1 MPPNERSMLPKDCAL
16 ITRTLVMTRGNHP
29 AAIIPSCTIQTRRP
43 AHSST
48 TLTTTLT
55 VIRERTY
62 NMFGLSKGWKLL
74 HESCPKC
81 DKERKTRQQ
90 AAPPATPA
98 PCVKRVRFPAPERA
112 PATTARSA
120 PTRPTAPPEFKA
132 ASSAATPQATEV
144 QEAVPAQ
151 PAMMDV
157 MLSTTRDGHFA
168 DVRGDDSNARS

>member
-1 MPPNERSMLPKDCAL
+1 MSAITASAMLYTNHTETHEATVTHAAERAKYAAQGLCPH
-16 ITRTLVMTRGNHP
+16 HP
-29 AAIIPSCTIQTRRP
+29 DV
-43 AHSST
+43 
-48 TLTTTLT
+48 

-90 AAPPATPA
+90 AAAVVPASLVLTPA
-98 PCVKRVRFPAPERA
+98 ANKAA
-112 PATTARSA
+112 L
-120 PTRPTAPPEFKA
+120 PPVMVEKEFVA
-132 ASSAATPQATEV
+132 ASSAATSRATEV

-157 MLSTTRDGHFA
+157 MLSTTRDGHFGEPSIHA
-168 DVRGDDSNARS
+168 ALTTPA

>member
-1 MPPNERSMLPKDCAL
+1 MSAITASATLYTNHTETHEATVTDAAERAKYAAQGLCPH
-16 ITRTLVMTRGNHP
+16 HP
-29 AAIIPSCTIQTRRP
+29 DV
-43 AHSST
+43 
-48 TLTTTLT
+48 

-62 NMFGLSKGWKLL
+62 NMFGISKGWKLL
-74 HESCPKC
+74 HESCPQC
-81 DKERKTRQQ
+81 DKERKTGQQ

-98 PCVKRVRFPAPERA
+98 PPAQRARPPAPERA

-120 PTRPTAPPEFKA
+120 PTRPPAPPEFVA